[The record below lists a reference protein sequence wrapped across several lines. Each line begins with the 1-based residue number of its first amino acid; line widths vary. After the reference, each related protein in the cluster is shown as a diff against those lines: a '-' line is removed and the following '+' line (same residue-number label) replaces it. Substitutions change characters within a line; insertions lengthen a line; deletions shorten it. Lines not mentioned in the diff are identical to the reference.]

1 MTGDAQTGNQPAL
14 RCGSSPDSP
23 GIRFEPSVSKRAL
36 SAECEQC
43 QRDRERTR
51 APQNTRFPAEPE
63 VRIHLPPATS
73 QLRTDFVWPLYLPA
87 SSIAFSVPDEVN
99 PLTKDAV
106 QIIAGTGLIGVAKD
120 TLPRNGVVPGLTVTF
135 AEIELDVETGNRA
148 GP

>member
-1 MTGDAQTGNQPAL
+1 
-14 RCGSSPDSP
+14 
-23 GIRFEPSVSKRAL
+23 
-36 SAECEQC
+36 
-43 QRDRERTR
+43 
-51 APQNTRFPAEPE
+51 
-63 VRIHLPPATS
+63 
-73 QLRTDFVWPLYLPA
+73 LRTDFVWPLYLPA

-135 AEIELDVETGNRA
+135 AAIELDVETGNRA